1 MSLLLTDVTA
11 FLVSEGLIEG
21 ATEWVK
27 KSGHMPSSPD
37 KVIVVY
43 ETGGFPP
50 ESAPDSSDET
60 EYDEP
65 TFQVRGR
72 GVAFGY
78 EELRT
83 KMGAIYRALHGSELA
98 PASGDPV
105 YVYVYAIQSGPFPLG
120 LDKVDDRPEMTWN
133 FKALRER
140 ET

>member
-1 MSLLLTDVTA
+1 MALLITDVLDY
-11 FLVSEGLIEG
+11 LVAESLIGGETG
-21 ATEWVK
+21 WARMA
-27 KSGHMPSSPD
+27 SFMPPTPD
-37 KVIVVY
+37 KMIVVY
-43 ETGGFPP
+43 ETGGFPS
-50 ESAPDSSDET
+50 ESAPSGSAET

-72 GVAFGY
+72 GDEFGY

-83 KMGAIYRALHGSELA
+83 KMGAIYRALHESELA
-98 PASGDPV
+98 PTSGDPV

-120 LDKVDDRPEMTWN
+120 LDKGSRPELTWN